1 MNRSGGEH
9 GRLLSPFHVQTRPR
23 LSHFKGENMIQEAK
37 AQPSCS
43 ELLANDV
50 ILVGSVLTLLLGIL
64 TLEKE
69 VNDFYRDGTSG

>member
-1 MNRSGGEH
+1 
-9 GRLLSPFHVQTRPR
+9 
-23 LSHFKGENMIQEAK
+23 MIQEAK